1 MLELTKTNF
10 KKETNKGL
18 VVIDFWAEW
27 CGPCRMMAPVFE
39 SLSKEVESMKFA
51 KINVDA
57 EQSIASEFSVQSIP
71 TLLILKDGKE
81 VERMV
86 GLQPKPAL
94 KAKLEGLTK

>member
-51 KINVDA
+51 KIDVDA

-81 VERMV
+81 IERMV

-94 KAKLEGLTK
+94 KAKLEGFAK